1 MKVETQSNGVIFV
14 VRIDLKNKLDLRN
27 VQFNHTTPS
36 GHTDGMLY
44 KANIIQ
50 RNSVYYIKLGQFNL
64 SNGFY
69 GIEPIIELVN
79 SRIGQLLRLPV
90 LEYRLYDQYVD
101 IDNHVYRTLAQ
112 ISKDYQIRIEASGK
126 IVKYNKD
133 QIEQMFNSVKHTKN
147 LDTPLQLAQ
156 QLGLDLE
163 IYKQFVYDYIICNM
177 DRHGKN
183 TEILINQSNPRD
195 TKVAPFFDNS
205 FAVLLQRYS
214 SGYKNKFQFNDKM
227 PVNNYIG
234 YNNLLD
240 NVLSIDKTVVVRRPR
255 KDDRHL
261 LFQGISSVTSRRFRD
276 YTWEMLNDRVNSL
289 SNIGNNY
296 IRII

>member
-1 MKVETQSNGVIFV
+1 
-14 VRIDLKNKLDLRN
+14 
-27 VQFNHTTPS
+27 
-36 GHTDGMLY
+36 MLY

-50 RNSVYYIKLGQFNL
+50 GNSVYYIKLGQFNL

-112 ISKDYQIRIEASGK
+112 ISKDYQIRVEVSGK
-126 IVKYNKD
+126 TVKYNKD
-133 QIEQMFNSVKHTKN
+133 QIEQMFNSVKYTKN
-147 LDTPLQLAQ
+147 LDTPLQLVQ
-156 QLGLDLE
+156 QLGLGLE

-177 DRHGKN
+177 DRHCKN
-183 TEILINQSNPRD
+183 TEILINQNNPRD
-195 TKVAPFFDNS
+195 TRVAPFFDNS
-205 FAVLLQRYS
+205 FTVLLQRYS
-214 SGYKNKFQFNDKM
+214 SGYKSNFQFNDKM

-255 KDDRHL
+255 KDDRQL
-261 LFQGISSVTSRRFRD
+261 LFQGLQSVTSRRFRD

-289 SNIGNNY
+289 SNIENSY
-296 IRII
+296 IKIV

>member
-1 MKVETQSNGVIFV
+1 
-14 VRIDLKNKLDLRN
+14 
-27 VQFNHTTPS
+27 
-36 GHTDGMLY
+36 MLY

-50 RNSVYYIKLGQFNL
+50 GNSVYYIKLGQFNL

-112 ISKDYQIRIEASGK
+112 ISKDYQVRVEASGK

-195 TKVAPFFDNS
+195 IRLAPFFDNS
-205 FAVLLQRYS
+205 FTVLLQRYS
-214 SGYKNKFQFNDKM
+214 SGYKSNFQFNDKM

-255 KDDRHL
+255 KDDRQL
-261 LFQGISSVTSRRFRD
+261 LFQGLQSVTSRRFRD

-296 IRII
+296 IRIV

>member
-1 MKVETQSNGVIFV
+1 MIVI
-14 VRIDLKNKLDLRN
+14 RIDLKNKLDLRK
-27 VQFNHTTPS
+27 VQFNRTTPS

-50 RNSVYYIKLGQFNL
+50 GNSVYYIKLGQFNL

-101 IDNHVYRTLAQ
+101 IDNHIYKTLAQ
-112 ISKDYQIRIEASGK
+112 ISKDYQTRVDASGK
-126 IVKYNKD
+126 IVKYSKD
-133 QIEQMFNSVKHTKN
+133 QIEQMFNSVKHTN
-147 LDTPLQLAQ
+147 SLETPLQLAQ
-156 QLGLDLE
+156 LLGLELE
-163 IYKQFVYDYIICNM
+163 IYKQFVFDYVICNM

-195 TKVAPFFDNS
+195 IRVAPFFDNS
-205 FAVLLQRYS
+205 FTVLLQRYS
-214 SGYKNKFQFNDKM
+214 SGYKNKFQFNDKI

-240 NVLSIDKTVVVRRPR
+240 NILIIDKTVVVRQPR
-255 KDDRHL
+255 KDDRQL
-261 LFQGISSVTSRRFRD
+261 LFQGLQSVTSRKFRD
-276 YTWEMLNDRVNSL
+276 YTWEMLNDRINDL
-289 SNIGNNY
+289 SRIGNNY
-296 IRII
+296 IRIV